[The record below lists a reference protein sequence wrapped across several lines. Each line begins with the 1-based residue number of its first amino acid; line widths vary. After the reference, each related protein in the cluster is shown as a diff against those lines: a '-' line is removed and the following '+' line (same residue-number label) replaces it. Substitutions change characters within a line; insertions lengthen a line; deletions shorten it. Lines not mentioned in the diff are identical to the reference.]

1 MKRSISVLLILTL
14 CLCLCACSST
24 TSKNVGEFKLPSY
37 GIATL
42 LPQPDS
48 CVGEIISD
56 SADSFW
62 VDVYETSQEQYNSYV
77 DACKEAGFFVD
88 YSGSSFYYDAQNENG
103 DSLSISYNEDEQLMS
118 IAIDA
123 ATEETEPTTDGTT
136 TPKETEPATE
146 PKTEPET
153 EPTTEPKEEPTTKP
167 NDNLIDGLRPEFK
180 KAMDEY
186 EDFFEEYCSFMKKM
200 NADPTNLTL
209 LTEYASFLEQYEE
222 TMDALEEW
230 ENQDM
235 NPAEEIYYLAVVNR
249 INNMLLDAAQ

>member
-88 YSGSSFYYDAQNENG
+88 YSSSSFYYDAQNENG

-123 ATEETEPTTDGTT
+123 ADETEPTTDGTT

-146 PKTEPET
+146 PATEPET
-153 EPTTEPKEEPTTKP
+153 EPTTAPKEEPTTKP

-180 KAMDEY
+180 KAMDSY
-186 EDFFEEYCSFMKKM
+186 EAFFKKYCNFIKDVQQNPS
-200 NADPTNLTL
+200 DLTL
-209 LTEYASFLEQYEE
+209 LMEYASMMDQYSKTMEE
-222 TMDALEEW
+222 MESWEDKDLNDAE
-230 ENQDM
+230 M
-235 NPAEEIYYLAVVNR
+235 AYYVAVTARITKMLADVAN
-249 INNMLLDAAQ
+249 